1 MKSYNDCAMMNECEQ
16 TMAQSEYD
24 RLTKSHIFSIDK
36 AIDDKNLF
44 DKIAYLLS
52 LIPVLRQHN
61 KSQEIH
67 NVLSNIKKRI
77 KLQTEMVK
85 KFFDESTKA
94 YLNNL
99 PDTKI
104 FCNNLKLSIQTC
116 LEITSILA
124 SFGMEC
130 QNREQKEK
138 MKTILDD
145 FFEITKKY
153 VSLFGECEYRVYLE
167 KYEK

>member
-1 MKSYNDCAMMNECEQ
+1 MLETELEAHDVN
-16 TMAQSEYD
+16 
-24 RLTKSHIFSIDK
+24 K

-44 DKIAYLLS
+44 DKISYLLS
-52 LIPVLRQHN
+52 LIPVLEQHN

-67 NVLSNIKKRI
+67 IVLNDIEKEIKSQI
-77 KLQTEMVK
+77 EILQ
-85 KFFDESTKA
+85 KFFNEQTKV
-94 YLNNL
+94 YSNKL

-116 LEITSILA
+116 LEITSVLA

-138 MKTILDD
+138 MKTILDN

-167 KYEK
+167 KYEN